1 MRASLHFY
9 PLERSRVGDP
19 SLTLQTQDSTQDRGD
34 HSDASRAAD
43 EGVDPETKT
52 RRNHEASLLGGGIQS
67 LKDLRHRVLKKLD
80 MESPCDPASP
90 VLGVFSKELNMG
102 LEQICVHSCS

>member
-1 MRASLHFY
+1 MRALLHFY

-19 SLTLQTQDSTQDRGD
+19 SLTLQTRALTQDRGD
-34 HSDASRAAD
+34 HSDISRVAD

-67 LKDLRHRVLKKLD
+67 LKDLRRSLLKKLD
-80 MESPCDPASP
+80 MESPCDPAS
-90 VLGVFSKELNMG
+90 VFPK
-102 LEQICVHSCS
+102 

>member
-1 MRASLHFY
+1 MRALLHFY

-19 SLTLQTQDSTQDRGD
+19 SPTLQTRASTQDRGD
-34 HSDASRAAD
+34 LSDISRAAD

-52 RRNHEASLLGGGIQS
+52 CRNHEASLLGGGVQT
-67 LKDLRHRVLKKLD
+67 LKDLRHRLLKKLD

-90 VLGVFSKELNMG
+90 LLGVFPKELNMG
-102 LEQICVHSCS
+102 LEQICVRSCS